1 MMRRWATRHRDSI
14 LHAVLVVAFVVV
26 ALLPAGAKAATPTT
40 LSPPLIQW
48 GANAGGSAFAPPF
61 QIVVFDSVT
70 GLPCIWGSTSTCG
83 VFPGGGGGSVTITA
97 PSNFTPAQVSVG
109 TSATLIAAART
120 GRQLLTIVNT
130 TTTAIYLGGSG
141 VTTSTGHLLPG
152 VVGASLT
159 IPYTGAMYGV
169 VASSTATVTEAETY

>member
-1 MMRRWATRHRDSI
+1 MIARFGRLAR
-14 LHAVLVVAFVVV
+14 A
-26 ALLPAGAKAATPTT
+26 ALLGGA
-40 LSPPLIQW
+40 L
-48 GANAGGSAFAPPF
+48 SAFA
-61 QIVVFDSVT
+61 T
-70 GLPCIWGSTSTCG
+70 LATAGSTITGNVKTPNGYEVPTPVVCVDLTGTYVPCG
-83 VFPGGGGGSVTITA
+83 GGGGGSVTITS